1 MITNQIKML
10 DMLKGL
16 TEEQLISYVQEP
28 RSMDRPMDRM
38 GGYGDLVVNRLC
50 AVFFLRLKQKN

>member
-38 GGYGDLVVNRLC
+38 GGYGRSSRQQAMRGILPPTE
-50 AVFFLRLKQKN
+50 A